1 MVYYMRDMKRFE
13 GKKSSGGQT
22 KKEEQS
28 NEKKYQKQ
36 YEYLK
41 EIKKNIAIKLAMSSF
56 HLLLCILTV
65 TCAQIFIQKSS
76 LYLMNRYQNHSI

>member
-1 MVYYMRDMKRFE
+1 MELEIFVLVLYYMRDMKKFE

-41 EIKKNIAIKLAMSSF
+41 EIKNIAIKLAISNF

-65 TCAQIFIQKSS
+65 TYAKY
-76 LYLMNRYQNHSI
+76 LYKNLHCI